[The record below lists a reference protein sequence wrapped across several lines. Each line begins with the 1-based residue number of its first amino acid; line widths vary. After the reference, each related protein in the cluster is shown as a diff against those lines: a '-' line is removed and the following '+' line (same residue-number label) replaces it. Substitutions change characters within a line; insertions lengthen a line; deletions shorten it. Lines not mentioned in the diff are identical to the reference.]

1 MLSIKYSRKSEN
13 YTWPGFVDALAS
25 LLMVFIFILMIFVIA
40 QFYVTKKLSGKDEA
54 LIKMEAEIFELNNLL
69 SIERNVVSKL
79 SIDLNK
85 IEKKFENQSIRLMK
99 KEKEFQKSL
108 NDLNVK
114 DFEITKLTE
123 KLKNKDNLFNKLKED
138 LKNNLQVTQKQKL
151 VIQENEKD
159 ISATIQEIKILLNE
173 TKNLKQKINKL
184 KSLLTVYQAKDAKE
198 KIKNV
203 NLGKNLNT
211 ALARRVEE
219 LQKFKSE
226 FFGRVKEK
234 IKDRPEIKIVGD
246 RFVFQSEVLF
256 QTGSTNIGSKGKKEL
271 ERLATILLD
280 IEKSIPKDINWIL
293 QIEGHTDNLPVKK
306 GQTFIDNWELST
318 ERALSVLRFF
328 IKNGL
333 NPKRLSASGYGSFQP
348 IVSGRNADSRS
359 KNRRIEMKLT
369 QKLGLID

>member
-25 LLMVFIFILMIFVIA
+25 LLMVIIFILMIFVIA

-85 IEKKFENQSIRLMK
+85 LERKFENQSIKFMK
-99 KEKEFQKSL
+99 QEKEFLKSL

-114 DFEITKLTE
+114 DFEISKLNE
-123 KLKNKDNLFNKLKED
+123 KLKNKDNLVNKLKLE
-138 LKNNLQVTQKQKL
+138 LKNNVLVTQKQKQT
-151 VIQENEKD
+151 IKENEKD
-159 ISATIQEIKILLNE
+159 ILATIQEIKLLLNE

-198 KIKNV
+198 KIKNIQ
-203 NLGKNLNT
+203 LGKNLNS

-234 IKDRPEIKIVGD
+234 IKNRPEIKIVGD

-256 QTGSTNIGSKGKKEL
+256 QTGSTNIGLKGEKEL
-271 ERLATILLD
+271 ERLASILLD

-306 GQTFIDNWELST
+306 GQTFEDNWELST

-348 IVSGRNADSRS
+348 IEIGKNSDSRS
-359 KNRRIEMKLT
+359 KNRRIEMKIT

>member
-25 LLMVFIFILMIFVIA
+25 LLMVIIFILMIFVIA

-85 IEKKFENQSIRLMK
+85 LERKFENQSIKFMK
-99 KEKEFQKSL
+99 QEKEFLKSL

-114 DFEITKLTE
+114 DFEISKLNE
-123 KLKNKDNLFNKLKED
+123 KLKNKDNLVNKLKLE
-138 LKNNLQVTQKQKL
+138 LKNNVLVTQKQKQT
-151 VIQENEKD
+151 IKENEKD
-159 ISATIQEIKILLNE
+159 ILATIQEIKLLLNE

-198 KIKNV
+198 KIKNIQ
-203 NLGKNLNT
+203 LGKNLNS

-234 IKDRPEIKIVGD
+234 IKNRPEIKIVGD

-256 QTGSTNIGSKGKKEL
+256 QTGSTNIGLKGEKEL
-271 ERLATILLD
+271 ERLASILLD

-306 GQTFIDNWELST
+306 GQTFEDNWELST

-348 IVSGRNADSRS
+348 IEIGENSDSRS
-359 KNRRIEMKLT
+359 KNRRIEMKIT

>member
-79 SIDLNK
+79 SIDLNQ

-359 KNRRIEMKLT
+359 KNRRIEMKIT

>member
-1 MLSIKYSRKSEN
+1 
-13 YTWPGFVDALAS
+13 
-25 LLMVFIFILMIFVIA
+25 
-40 QFYVTKKLSGKDEA
+40 
-54 LIKMEAEIFELNNLL
+54 
-69 SIERNVVSKL
+69 
-79 SIDLNK
+79 
-85 IEKKFENQSIRLMK
+85 MK

-256 QTGSTNIGSKGKKEL
+256 ETGSTNIGSKGKKEL

-280 IEKSIPKDINWIL
+280 IEKSIPRDINWIL

-348 IVSGRNADSRS
+348 IETGENSDSRS
-359 KNRRIEMKLT
+359 KNRRIEMKIT

>member
-79 SIDLNK
+79 SIDVDK
-85 IEKKFENQSIRLMK
+85 IEKKFENQSLKLMK

-108 NDLNVK
+108 NDLNIK
-114 DFEITKLTE
+114 DFEITKLAE

-151 VIQENEKD
+151 VIKENEKD

-198 KIKNV
+198 KIKNID
-203 NLGKNLNT
+203 LGKNLNS

-256 QTGSTNIGSKGKKEL
+256 ETGSTNIGLKGKKEL
-271 ERLATILLD
+271 ERLAAILID
-280 IEKSIPKDINWIL
+280 IEKSLPKDINWIL

-306 GQTFIDNWELST
+306 GQTFVDNWELST

-328 IKNGL
+328 INNGL
-333 NPKRLSASGYGSFQP
+333 DPKRLSASGYGSFQP
-348 IVSGRNADSRS
+348 VEKGKKANSRS
-359 KNRRIEMKLT
+359 KNRRIEMKIT

>member
-13 YTWPGFVDALAS
+13 YIWPGFVDALAS
-25 LLMVFIFILMIFVIA
+25 LLMVIIFILMIFVIA

-85 IEKKFENQSIRLMK
+85 LERKFENQSIKLMK
-99 KEKEFQKSL
+99 QEKEFLKSL

-114 DFEITKLTE
+114 DFEISRLNE
-123 KLKNKDNLFNKLKED
+123 KLKNKDNLVNKLKLE
-138 LKNNLQVTQKQKL
+138 LKNNVIVTQKQKQ
-151 VIQENEKD
+151 IIKENEKD
-159 ISATIQEIKILLNE
+159 ILATIQEIKLLLNE

-198 KIKNV
+198 KIKNIH
-203 NLGKNLNT
+203 LGKNLNS

-234 IKDRPEIKIVGD
+234 IKNRPEIKIVGD

-256 QTGSTNIGSKGKKEL
+256 QTGSTNIGLKGEKEL
-271 ERLATILLD
+271 ERLASILLD

-306 GQTFIDNWELST
+306 GQTFEDNWELST

-333 NPKRLSASGYGSFQP
+333 DPKRLSASGYGSFQP
-348 IVSGRNADSRS
+348 IEIGENSDSRS
-359 KNRRIEMKLT
+359 KNRRIEMKIT

>member
-79 SIDLNK
+79 SIDVDK
-85 IEKKFENQSIRLMK
+85 IEKKFENQSIKLMK

-114 DFEITKLTE
+114 DFEITKLAE

-151 VIQENEKD
+151 VIKENEKD

-198 KIKNV
+198 KIKNIH
-203 NLGKNLNT
+203 LGKNLNS

-234 IKDRPEIKIVGD
+234 IKNRPEIKIVGD

-256 QTGSTNIGSKGKKEL
+256 QTGSTNIGLKGEKEL
-271 ERLATILLD
+271 ERLASILLD

-306 GQTFIDNWELST
+306 GQTFEDNWELST

-333 NPKRLSASGYGSFQP
+333 DPKRLSASGYGSFQP
-348 IVSGRNADSRS
+348 IEIGENSDSRS
-359 KNRRIEMKLT
+359 KNRRIEMKIT

>member
-348 IVSGRNADSRS
+348 IETGENSDSRS
-359 KNRRIEMKLT
+359 KNRRIEMKIT

>member
-85 IEKKFENQSIRLMK
+85 IEKKFENQSIKLMK

-123 KLKNKDNLFNKLKED
+123 KFKNKNNLFNKLKED

-184 KSLLTVYQAKDAKE
+184 KSLLTVYQAKDAKD

-280 IEKSIPKDINWIL
+280 IEKSIPRDINWIL

-359 KNRRIEMKLT
+359 KNRRIEMKIT

>member
-13 YTWPGFVDALAS
+13 YIWPGFVDALAS
-25 LLMVFIFILMIFVIA
+25 LLMVIIFILMIFVIA

-85 IEKKFENQSIRLMK
+85 LERKFENQSIKLMK
-99 KEKEFQKSL
+99 QEKEFLKSL

-114 DFEITKLTE
+114 DFEISRLNE
-123 KLKNKDNLFNKLKED
+123 KLKNKDNLVNKLKLE
-138 LKNNLQVTQKQKL
+138 LKNNVIVTQKQKQ
-151 VIQENEKD
+151 IIKENEKD
-159 ISATIQEIKILLNE
+159 ILATIQEIKLLLNE

-198 KIKNV
+198 KIKNIH
-203 NLGKNLNT
+203 LGKNLNS

-234 IKDRPEIKIVGD
+234 IKNRPEIKIVGD

-256 QTGSTNIGSKGKKEL
+256 QTGSTNIGLKGEKEL
-271 ERLATILLD
+271 ERLASILLD

-306 GQTFIDNWELST
+306 GQTFEDNWELST

-333 NPKRLSASGYGSFQP
+333 DPKRLSASGYGSFQP

-359 KNRRIEMKLT
+359 KNRRIEMKIT

>member
-85 IEKKFENQSIRLMK
+85 LERKFENQSIKFMK
-99 KEKEFQKSL
+99 QEKEFLKSL

-114 DFEITKLTE
+114 DFEISKLNE
-123 KLKNKDNLFNKLKED
+123 KLKNKDNLVNKLKLE
-138 LKNNLQVTQKQKL
+138 LKNNVLVTQKQKQT
-151 VIQENEKD
+151 IKENEKD
-159 ISATIQEIKILLNE
+159 ILATIQEIKLLLNE

-198 KIKNV
+198 KIKNIQ
-203 NLGKNLNT
+203 LGKNLNS

-234 IKDRPEIKIVGD
+234 IKNRPEIKIVGD

-256 QTGSTNIGSKGKKEL
+256 QTGSTNIGLKGEKEL
-271 ERLATILLD
+271 ERLASILLD

-306 GQTFIDNWELST
+306 GQTFEDNWELST

-348 IVSGRNADSRS
+348 IEIGKNSDSRS
-359 KNRRIEMKLT
+359 KNRRIEMKIT

>member
-184 KSLLTVYQAKDAKE
+184 KSLLTVYQAKDAKD

-280 IEKSIPKDINWIL
+280 IEKSIPRDINWIL

-359 KNRRIEMKLT
+359 KNRRIEMKIT